1 MILPLRLNVGPTW
14 YVSGLVFSKKRR
26 HNHGKRNLGQ
36 GKNILGLEIEDDL
49 DEEFDDEGYAVE
61 EETETTSGYGKK
73 AKQAKPTVPVRSG
86 SKVLVVEPEFFNDAP
101 VICDNLKSNKT
112 VVVNLENAD
121 YEDGRKIFDF
131 LNGAVYALDGTIQ
144 KIGENVFILAPSTVD
159 VIAENLVTDHSR
171 EFLDWNN
178 EK

>member
-1 MILPLRLNVGPTW
+1 MAKETW
-14 YVSGLVFSKKRR
+14 
-26 HNHGKRNLGQ
+26 GKV
-36 GKNILGLEIEDDL
+36 KNILGLEIEDDL
-49 DEEFDDEGYAVE
+49 DDDYDDESHAVAE
-61 EETETTSGYGKK
+61 EQEASGGFGKRARKDK
-73 AKQAKPTVPVRSG
+73 APLPVKSG

-101 VICDNLKSNKT
+101 VICDNLKGNKT

-144 KIGENVFILAPSTVD
+144 KISENVFILAPSTVD
-159 VIAENLVTDHSR
+159 VITESMEHDPTK
-171 EFLDWNN
+171 EFLDWKN

>member
-1 MILPLRLNVGPTW
+1 M
-14 YVSGLVFSKKRR
+14 
-26 HNHGKRNLGQ
+26 
-36 GKNILGLEIEDDL
+36 EIEDEIDDEFDEVEQY
-49 DEEFDDEGYAVE
+49 DEEP
-61 EETETTSGYGKK
+61 ETTSNIFNKKQKRDKPLISGKEN
-73 AKQAKPTVPVRSG
+73 

-144 KIGENVFILAPSTVD
+144 KIGENVFILAPSSVD
-159 VIAENLVTDHSR
+159 VITEDLDTDHSH

>member
-1 MILPLRLNVGPTW
+1 MAKETW
-14 YVSGLVFSKKRR
+14 
-26 HNHGKRNLGQ
+26 GKV
-36 GKNILGLEIEDDL
+36 KNILGLEIEDDR
-49 DEEFDDEGYAVE
+49 DEEFEEDGLAVE
-61 EETETTSGYGKK
+61 EEQESASGFGKR
-73 AKQAKPTVPVRSG
+73 AKNAKSAPAPVKSG

-144 KIGENVFILAPSTVD
+144 KISENVFILAPSTVD
-159 VIAENLVTDHSR
+159 VIAENLEPDHSK
-171 EFLDWNN
+171 EFLNWTN

>member
-1 MILPLRLNVGPTW
+1 MAKDSW
-14 YVSGLVFSKKRR
+14 
-26 HNHGKRNLGQ
+26 GKVKNL
-36 GKNILGLEIEDDL
+36 LGLEIEEDY
-49 DEEFDDEGYAVE
+49 DEEME
-61 EETETTSGYGKK
+61 EQEEVMMKDQEKESGNAIFNKKPKKERPMVAGKDN
-73 AKQAKPTVPVRSG
+73 

-101 VICDNLKSNKT
+101 VICDNLKNNKT

-144 KIGENVFILAPSTVD
+144 KISENVFILAPSTVD
-159 VIAENLVTDHSR
+159 VITEELDTDHTH
-171 EFLDWNN
+171 EFLDWNY

>member
-1 MILPLRLNVGPTW
+1 
-14 YVSGLVFSKKRR
+14 
-26 HNHGKRNLGQ
+26 
-36 GKNILGLEIEDDL
+36 LGLEIEEDY
-49 DEEFDDEGYAVE
+49 DEEME
-61 EETETTSGYGKK
+61 EQEEMQPKEQDQDTGNAIFNKKMKKDKPVGSGKDN
-73 AKQAKPTVPVRSG
+73 

-101 VICDNLKSNKT
+101 LICDNLKSNKT

-144 KIGENVFILAPSTVD
+144 KISENVFILAPSTVD
-159 VIAENLVTDHSR
+159 VITEELDSDHTH
-171 EFLDWNN
+171 EFLDWNY

>member
-1 MILPLRLNVGPTW
+1 MAKDSW
-14 YVSGLVFSKKRR
+14 
-26 HNHGKRNLGQ
+26 GKV
-36 GKNILGLEIEDDL
+36 KNILGLEIEDEIDDEFDEVEQY
-49 DEEFDDEGYAVE
+49 DEEP
-61 EETETTSGYGKK
+61 ETTSNIFNKKQKRDKPLISGKEN
-73 AKQAKPTVPVRSG
+73 

-144 KIGENVFILAPSTVD
+144 KIGENVFILAPSSVD
-159 VIAENLVTDHSR
+159 VITEDLDTDHSH

>member
-1 MILPLRLNVGPTW
+1 MAKETW
-14 YVSGLVFSKKRR
+14 
-26 HNHGKRNLGQ
+26 GKV
-36 GKNILGLEIEDDL
+36 KNILGLEIEDEYDD
-49 DEEFDDEGYAVE
+49 DELEEEGYAVE
-61 EETETTSGYGKK
+61 EEPEKPSGFGKK
-73 AKQAKPTVPVRSG
+73 MKKEKPMLPVKNG

-101 VICDNLKSNKT
+101 VICDNLKNNKT

-144 KIGENVFILAPSTVD
+144 KISENVFILAPSSVD
-159 VIAENLVTDHSR
+159 VIAENLETDNTQ